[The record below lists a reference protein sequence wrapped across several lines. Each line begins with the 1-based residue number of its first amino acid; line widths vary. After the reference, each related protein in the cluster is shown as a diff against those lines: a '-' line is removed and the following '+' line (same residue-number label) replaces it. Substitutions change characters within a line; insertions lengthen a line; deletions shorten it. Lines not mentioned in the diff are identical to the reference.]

1 MKVTDFL
8 KKTGV
13 LRVGS
18 VSATYKNAKDRPIEL
33 QDDMFL
39 GKLKS
44 SNSGKGSSKK
54 PGHVGKKAL
63 IASIIAFILF
73 LVLSLATSITWL
85 IFIIWLVW
93 LVYIWLV
100 FAKRIK
106 AFNFSTKIGF
116 IILCFISLLIVF
128 VFVDSS
134 DSEVVN
140 QKVLTAAE
148 CQPYYD
154 QYNEK
159 VLNIS
164 SDGLQGTIGIKI
176 DMSEGCKLKAWYNVL
191 LSHEIPQ
198 NPYKRDSGG
207 ASYHYMVM
215 LRDADQTSRDKYD
228 GFGSLA
234 AVYKNFTSMPG
245 PFDDSV
251 ARAKLYSEGV
261 QAAATRY
268 FSWGYMID
276 TNFSESRYNEIFKK
290 TKLEIVNGLPFIEEK
305 LIDNNSYSYGVN
317 TDRAAENGDIIKTY
331 NLTIE

>member
-1 MKVTDFL
+1 VKIIDFL

-39 GKLKS
+39 GKTKK
-44 SNSGKGSSKK
+44 SNSNSESLKK

-63 IASIIAFILF
+63 IASIVAFILF

-85 IFIIWLVW
+85 IFIIWLLW
-93 LVYIWLV
+93 LIYVWLV
-100 FAKRIK
+100 FAGRIK

-116 IILCFISLLIVF
+116 IILCFVSLLFVF
-128 VFVDSS
+128 VFVDGS
-134 DSEVVN
+134 DSESSN

-148 CQPYYD
+148 CQPYYNL
-154 QYNEK
+154 YNNK
-159 VLNIS
+159 VLKIS

-198 NPYKRDSGG
+198 NPYKRDAGG

-215 LRDADQTSRDKYD
+215 LREANQTSRDKYD
-228 GFGSLA
+228 GYGSLA
-234 AVYKNFTSMPG
+234 AVYKNFTSMPD
-245 PFDDSV
+245 PFADSV
-251 ARAKLYSEGV
+251 VRSELYSQGT

-268 FSWGYMID
+268 FSWGYIID
-276 TNFSESRYNEIFKK
+276 TNFSESRYNDIFKM
-290 TKLEIVNGLPFIEEK
+290 TKLEIVNGLPFIEEE
-305 LIDNNSYSYGVN
+305 LIDGGGYSYGVN
-317 TDRAAENGDIIKTY
+317 TDRAAESGNIIKTY
-331 NLTIE
+331 RLTIE